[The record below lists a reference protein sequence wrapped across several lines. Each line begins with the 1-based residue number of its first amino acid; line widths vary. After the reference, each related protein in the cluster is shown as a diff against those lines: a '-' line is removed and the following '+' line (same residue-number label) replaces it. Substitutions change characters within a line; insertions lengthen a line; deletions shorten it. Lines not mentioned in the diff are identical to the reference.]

1 MQWNFDSGAPIYA
14 QLVAGIRLRIIMGEY
29 PAGSRIPPVREL
41 AMEAGVNPNTMQ
53 RAFQELE
60 RLGLVIS
67 CRTNGR
73 YVTEDVGI
81 IEEARLSL
89 ARRHVREFYQ
99 QMQSMGYDVESIC
112 ELLMHEMMYERS
124 GEDGTDSGVS

>member
-53 RAFQELE
+53 RALQELE
-60 RLGLVIS
+60 RAGLVMS
-67 CRTNGR
+67 CRTSGR
-73 YVTEDVGI
+73 FVTED
-81 IEEARLSL
+81 EEMINKVKEEMASKHIKVFLENMKQL
-89 ARRHVREFYQ
+89 
-99 QMQSMGYDVESIC
+99 GYDVEETISVIK
-112 ELLMHEMMYERS
+112 ELKREE
-124 GEDGTDSGVS
+124 EE

>member
-53 RAFQELE
+53 RALQELE
-60 RLGLVIS
+60 RAGLVMS
-67 CRTNGR
+67 CRTSGR
-73 YVTEDVGI
+73 FVTDDVSAIEAGRLALAQKHVTEFVF
-81 IEEARLSL
+81 R
-89 ARRHVREFYQ
+89 
-99 QMQSMGYDVESIC
+99 MQELGYDHAGIC
-112 ELLMHEMMYERS
+112 ALIEQERS
-124 GEDGTDSGVS
+124 GDDGTDSGVS